1 MELAQY
7 IMSIFRTA
15 PMTIFSW
22 GFNTPIAIKN
32 GLRFRVN
39 GLRYKGIVEIEY
51 NQGDD
56 LFIVRLIKNGNI
68 LKEKDGIYV
77 DMLIDCVDG
86 MVEKTEE
93 YKKDVERWL
102 CEVF

>member
-39 GLRYKGIVEIEY
+39 GLRYKGIVEIVY

-68 LKEKDGIYV
+68 IKEKEGIYV
-77 DMLIDCVDG
+77 DMLIDCVDC